1 MKTTDH
7 SLAYAMSAWHAGG
20 TYAKKQ
26 SWRHK
31 SSLDTSNLWP
41 RKILKQFIFALK
53 LCANS
58 VKEEPRFSSFC
69 RAEKWWLTSLPS
81 LRQSFHFSAHRWS
94 ELFTHTQKK
103 KRESEPHW
111 YLQLLLFE
119 TYFPRPSMSWSS
131 ASDSFGPVN
140 GAKKMKIWICECSH
154 FKIIVIT
161 LRTIMTSKLNIEE
174 LWKQANCVVQLLFL
188 FWCHS
193 QWAWPIFS
201 WVSSELVHKLSDCIC
216 FNGLNVMPFLAW
228 PREPLK
234 SLSMGQR
241 LWPSLSKCHQHR
253 L

>member
-7 SLAYAMSAWHAGG
+7 LLAYAMSN
-20 TYAKKQ
+20 KKQ

-69 RAEKWWLTSLPS
+69 GQENGDWPASHLWGSLSTLVPTTGVNY
-81 LRQSFHFSAHRWS
+81 LH
-94 ELFTHTQKK
+94 THQKK
-103 KRESEPHW
+103 KSERVPHW
-111 YLQLLLFE
+111 QLLLFE
-119 TYFPRPSMSWSS
+119 THFPRPSMNWSS
-131 ASDSFGPVN
+131 ASDSCGPVK

-154 FKIIVIT
+154 FKIVVIT
-161 LRTIMTSKLNIEE
+161 LRTVMTSKLNIEE
-174 LWKQANCVVQLLFL
+174 LWKQAYGAVQLLFL

-193 QWAWPIFS
+193 QCAWPIFS

-228 PREPLK
+228 PRAPLK
-234 SLSMGQR
+234 FLSMGQR